1 MPTEKV
7 TVVHD
12 DGPRRATYY
21 PVTPPPYDPE
31 LVGRDITLGWPLLML
46 TLLLVPPLG
55 ALQLSHRTDVPIG
68 LRVAISL
75 LSLVVVG
82 MTWAV
87 GLQVLPRS

>member
-1 MPTEKV
+1 MSTETV

-12 DGPRRATYY
+12 GGPRRATYY
-21 PVTPPPYDPE
+21 PLTPAPYDPE
-31 LVGRDITLGWPLLML
+31 LVGRDVTLGWPLLML

-55 ALQLSHRTDVPIG
+55 ALQLTHRTDVPTG

-87 GLQVLPRS
+87 GLQVLPLP

>member
-1 MPTEKV
+1 MSYDTA

-12 DGPRRATYY
+12 GGPRRATYY

-31 LVGRDITLGWPLLML
+31 LVGRDVTLGWPLLML

-55 ALQLSHRTDVPIG
+55 ALQLTHRTDVPIG
-68 LRVAISL
+68 LRAAISL

-87 GLQVLPRS
+87 GLQVLPLP